1 MPTRPKVLTLNGL
14 SLSDFKTHVEALKVA
29 DEIVEL
35 NKKEMGHNYA
45 PQEHSN
51 PLLVKVFYIHEEGK
65 KMSYK
70 QMESK
75 VFTAEADVKNK
86 KQLQDASSFMEGLGD
101 GIQGGDSAGSS
112 SVKIENVSFVALN
125 LQKESLKPPT

>member
-51 PLLVKVFYIHEEGK
+51 PLLVKVFYIHGEGK
-65 KMSYK
+65 KVLQANGVQSFHSRGRCEK
-70 QMESK
+70 QE
-75 VFTAEADVKNK
+75 TAPGC
-86 KQLQDASSFMEGLGD
+86 Q
-101 GIQGGDSAGSS
+101 
-112 SVKIENVSFVALN
+112 
-125 LQKESLKPPT
+125 

>member
-29 DEIVEL
+29 YEIVEL

-51 PLLVKVFYIHEEGK
+51 PLLVKVFYVHGEGK
-65 KMSYK
+65 KRSWM
-70 QMESK
+70 QMANK
-75 VFTAEADVKNK
+75 IFTAEAYVTKTEV
-86 KQLQDASSFMEGLGD
+86 SSRR
-101 GIQGGDSAGSS
+101 
-112 SVKIENVSFVALN
+112 
-125 LQKESLKPPT
+125 P